1 MSRSLI
7 PGTIRSTE
15 RRSELV
21 SWALS
26 AWYSGLRSPL
36 CDSANRAKGSRA
48 KRPGAGSLE
57 ACKLS
62 SRISARTFSAMGC
75 VKISA
80 MAS

>member
-1 MSRSLI
+1 MDEWL
-7 PGTIRSTE
+7 TKKN
-15 RRSELV
+15 V
-21 SWALS
+21 SPRA
-26 AWYSGLRSPL
+26 AR
-36 CDSANRAKGSRA
+36 SANRAKGSRA